1 MNYEHVSTIYYEL
14 LVHKFVACTTA
25 ATFPVQLSHD
35 MYHLWECNKSSIA
48 PPTSVF
54 PVNPVTASPLHHSF
68 PHVSCHG
75 LRPTLSCSGSFS
87 LPRSSANHALVA
99 LNPARAR
106 RNSPSDRS
114 FAVVGGSIRSD
125 LQARGTY
132 GKGITRQTAI
142 RSSSAEGAS
151 RHGAAPGGRTAIR
164 SSSGGREGARTGQHH
179 IEPTTMGYDIR
190 ASWMVVWNKW
200 DCRQHRNTINCM

>member
-1 MNYEHVSTIYYEL
+1 MRVHMNYEHVSTIYYEL

-106 RNSPSDRS
+106 RNIYDSPSDRS
-114 FAVVGGSIRSD
+114 FAVVGGSIW
-125 LQARGTY
+125 
-132 GKGITRQTAI
+132 
-142 RSSSAEGAS
+142 
-151 RHGAAPGGRTAIR
+151 
-164 SSSGGREGARTGQHH
+164 SSSGGRELARGSI

-190 ASWMVVWNKW
+190 ASWRVVWNKW
-200 DCRQHRNTINCM
+200 DCRQHRNTINCMWAQHHQIRMKCMSWLYSKL